1 MTPGVDQRPQ
11 PQRRRGLSFDL
22 DQRLT
27 KPGHRFAEV
36 GRLVGGLG
44 LGQCSLRWSG
54 LILAPPVFGEGLR
67 QGALLRAP
75 LILAEAGIG
84 LGEGLVD
91 FDQLFQAERA
101 LVDQLDIPYRLTQQ
115 AHCGVVFK
123 GAELS
128 QPSIET
134 YPLLTVGSRHRVL
147 HELDARKIPREL
159 LRSGAA
165 PAQKTDES
173 EKPYRAG
180 RVHCSMNRPE
190 LKSKLSRKGAS
201 GGRPA
206 PSRSAPPVAR
216 PGSSAP
222 GVPSG
227 PSPLESPVAPSVPPH
242 A

>member
-36 GRLVGGLG
+36 GRLVSGLG
-44 LGQCSLRWSG
+44 LGQSSLRWPG

-84 LGEGLVD
+84 LGESLVD

-101 LVDQLDIPYRLTQQ
+101 
-115 AHCGVVFK
+115 HCRVVFK

-134 YPLLTVGSRHRVL
+134 CPLLTVGSRHRVL

-173 EKPYRAG
+173 EKPYRTG
-180 RVHCSMNRPE
+180 RVHCSMNRPI

-201 GGRPA
+201 GVCRSVTRS
-206 PSRSAPPVAR
+206 SRSGLR
-216 PGSSAP
+216 C
-222 GVPSG
+222 
-227 PSPLESPVAPSVPPH
+227 
-242 A
+242 

>member
-44 LGQCSLRWSG
+44 LGQSSLRWSG
-54 LILAPPVFGEGLR
+54 LILAPP
-67 QGALLRAP
+67 
-75 LILAEAGIG
+75 G

-91 FDQLFQAERA
+91 FDQLFKAERA
-101 LVDQLDIPYRLTQQ
+101 LVDQLDIPYRLTQR

-123 GAELS
+123 DAELS

-134 YPLLTVGSRHRVL
+134 CPLLTVGSRHRVL

-180 RVHCSMNRPE
+180 RVHCSMNRPV

-201 GGRPA
+201 GVCRSVTRS
-206 PSRSAPPVAR
+206 SRSGLRCVSIWKWTRCSPTGTRRQAI
-216 PGSSAP
+216 
-222 GVPSG
+222 GVYPAGRAST
-227 PSPLESPVAPSVPPH
+227 
-242 A
+242 